1 MSRAISYEMKKAPK
15 KPRAPKPKAPKASK
29 IKQKQK
35 QSVNVKIHIDN
46 SRPAR
51 RAPAASRAHASP
63 FPQPVSSY
71 PIFRDVP
78 PSPSVHYNPAPVAQ
92 PTVVA
97 QGFHGIPPATARVRR
112 TPPRSVSSG
121 YASDMSDISNSSTL
135 RSMSNLSSVP
145 QSVIRLPVARR
156 TPQRGIVIGSGNTS
170 DASNSTISAMSGLGS
185 MNNSLASVVSLKT
198 PSVRERVRQ
207 IQENVRAE
215 DAAILA
221 GTYTP
226 IFAGYGPTVA
236 ERRAERLRRGE
247 PILGV
252 EQLRT
257 RIAPTTASPS
267 PLLYEAIYPPQN
279 TSFYTSRPGHSDK
292 DSKDSKH
299 SKR

>member
-207 IQENVRAE
+207 IQKNVRAE

-226 IFAGYGPTVA
+226 TAPQMTTRPRTNA
-236 ERRAERLRRGE
+236 AALARLSA
-247 PILGV
+247 
-252 EQLRT
+252 
-257 RIAPTTASPS
+257 RIAPVSPSAS

-279 TSFYTSRPGHSDK
+279 TSFYTTRSGHSDK
-292 DSKDSKH
+292 DSK
-299 SKR
+299 R